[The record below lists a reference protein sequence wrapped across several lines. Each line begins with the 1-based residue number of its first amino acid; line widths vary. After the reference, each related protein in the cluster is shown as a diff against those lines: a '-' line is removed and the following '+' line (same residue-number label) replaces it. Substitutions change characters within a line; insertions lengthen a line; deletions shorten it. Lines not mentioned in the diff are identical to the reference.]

1 MSAPKI
7 NILLVD
13 DHAIVRAGFKMLLA
27 TQNAIEVIA
36 EASRGETALQLYQTL
51 KPDLVIM
58 DLSMPGIG
66 GLETIKRL
74 CQRDND
80 ALILVFSVHHEQVYI
95 NRALNAGA
103 KGYITKNSAPELL
116 LEAINAIMLGE
127 IYIEKGLLKTTPT
140 LATTDHY
147 QTIIADFSTREFE
160 IFKRLAQGMS
170 VYNIAEEL
178 CLSYKTVANYGTQI
192 RKKLQANSLIE
203 IARIAEDC
211 HKSLLG

>member
-1 MSAPKI
+1 MKKTTR
-7 NILLVD
+7 ILLVD

-27 TQNAIEVIA
+27 THEAIEVIA
-36 EASRGETALQLYQTL
+36 EASRGETALQQYQTL

-74 CQRDND
+74 SQRDSE
-80 ALILVFSVHHEQVYI
+80 ALILVFSVHHELVYI
-95 NRALNAGA
+95 NRALSAGA

-116 LEAINAIMLGE
+116 LEAINAVMLGE
-127 IYIEKGLLKTTPT
+127 IYVEKSLLKTTQP
-140 LATTDHY
+140 LAPTDHY

-160 IFKRLAQGMS
+160 VFKRLAQGMS

-178 CLSYKTVANYGTQI
+178 CLNYKTVANYGTQI

-203 IARIAEDC
+203 IARIADDFD
-211 HKSLLG
+211 KAR

>member
-1 MSAPKI
+1 MKTHKI
-7 NILLVD
+7 RILLVD

-27 TQNAIEVIA
+27 THEAIEVIA
-36 EASRGETALQLYQTL
+36 EASRGETALQQYQTL

-74 CQRDND
+74 CQRDSNV
-80 ALILVFSVHHEQVYI
+80 LILVFSVHHEQVYI
-95 NRALNAGA
+95 NRALSAGA

-127 IYIEKGLLKTTPT
+127 IYVEKGLLKTTLST
-140 LATTDHY
+140 STSDHY
-147 QTIIADFSTREFE
+147 QSIIEAFSAREFDV
-160 IFKRLAQGMS
+160 FKLLAQGVN
-170 VYNIAEEL
+170 VYSIAEEL
-178 CLSYKTVANYGTQI
+178 CLNYKTVANYGTQI
-192 RKKLQANSLIE
+192 RKKLRANSLID

-211 HKSLLG
+211 NII

>member
-1 MSAPKI
+1 MKTHKI
-7 NILLVD
+7 RILLVD

-27 TQNAIEVIA
+27 THEAIEVIA
-36 EASRGETALQLYQTL
+36 EVSRGETALQQYQTL

-74 CQRDND
+74 SQRDSE

-95 NRALNAGA
+95 NRALSAGA

-116 LEAINAIMLGE
+116 LEAINAVMLGE
-127 IYIEKGLLKTTPT
+127 IYVEKGLLKTTT
-140 LATTDHY
+140 STGNIDHY
-147 QTIIADFSTREFE
+147 QTIIEDFSAREFDV
-160 IFKRLAQGMS
+160 FKLLAQGVT
-170 VYNIAEEL
+170 VYSIAEEL
-178 CLSYKTVANYGTQI
+178 CLNYKTVANYGTQI
-192 RKKLQANSLIE
+192 RKKLRANSLIE

-211 HKSLLG
+211 NII

>member
-27 TQNAIEVIA
+27 TQDAIEVIA

-211 HKSLLG
+211 HKGLLG

>member
-1 MSAPKI
+1 MTTHKI
-7 NILLVD
+7 RILLVD

-27 TQNAIEVIA
+27 TQEAIEVIA
-36 EASRGETALQLYQTL
+36 EASRGETALQQYQTL

-74 CQRDND
+74 SQRHSE

-95 NRALNAGA
+95 NRALSAGA

-116 LEAINAIMLGE
+116 LEAINAVMLGE
-127 IYIEKGLLKTTPT
+127 IYVEKSLLKTAPTPST
-140 LATTDHY
+140 NDHY
-147 QTIIADFSTREFE
+147 QSIITSFSAREFDV
-160 IFKRLAQGMS
+160 FKRLAQGMS

-178 CLSYKTVANYGTQI
+178 CLNYKTVANYGTQI

-203 IARIAEDC
+203 IARIADDFD
-211 HKSLLG
+211 KAR